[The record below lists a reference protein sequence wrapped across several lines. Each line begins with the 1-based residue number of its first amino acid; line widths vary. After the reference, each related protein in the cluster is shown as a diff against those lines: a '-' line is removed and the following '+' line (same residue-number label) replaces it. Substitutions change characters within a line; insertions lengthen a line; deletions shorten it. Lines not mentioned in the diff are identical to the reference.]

1 MTNVDFDVELQKFSE
16 FLALPESF
24 EKVKEGKGADILFK
38 ILIFFSL
45 FAILT
50 LFKRSKGGSSLWH
63 KELVWDCSRNLSL

>member
-38 ILIFFSL
+38 ILIFFSHCL
-45 FAILT
+45 CYLNSIQ
-50 LFKRSKGGSSLWH
+50 
-63 KELVWDCSRNLSL
+63 EE